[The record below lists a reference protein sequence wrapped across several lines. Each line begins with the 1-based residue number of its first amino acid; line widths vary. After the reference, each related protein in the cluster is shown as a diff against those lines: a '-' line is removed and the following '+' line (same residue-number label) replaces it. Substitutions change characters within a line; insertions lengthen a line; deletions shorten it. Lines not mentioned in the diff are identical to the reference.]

1 MNCTE
6 LCYIMLLRFQT
17 LKFLSV
23 QLIKNF
29 MVAVSGFKSIS
40 PVSSYR
46 LLAHV
51 RARECF
57 LLLRHIDF
65 VMRCMKLEAL
75 SLSSPTTRDRMMAQ
89 ASDRPTDRPNERMN
103 ERTKEQSRYI
113 DWAKLGSAIR
123 SSFMLDFLCV
133 TISCQMW
140 PHDSRNDNNLIYMT
154 SSLPLIKQ
162 VDPGCDKDVARCD
175 QNVARC
181 DQVVA
186 RCQYM
191 LPGQINALR
200 DVIRCCQVWPGV
212 TRLWP
217 EPYFYY
223 KNLN

>member
-29 MVAVSGFKSIS
+29 IVAVSGFKSIS

-51 RARECF
+51 RSRECF

-65 VMRCMKLEAL
+65 VMRCLKLEAL
-75 SLSSPTTRDRMMAQ
+75 SLSWPTTRDRMMAQ
-89 ASDRPTDRPNERMN
+89 ASDRPNERTN

-113 DWAKLGSAIR
+113 DWAKLCSAIR

-133 TISCQMW
+133 TISCQM
-140 PHDSRNDNNLIYMT
+140 
-154 SSLPLIKQ
+154 
-162 VDPGCDKDVARCD
+162 
-175 QNVARC
+175 
-181 DQVVA
+181 
-186 RCQYM
+186 
-191 LPGQINALR
+191 
-200 DVIRCCQVWPGV
+200 
-212 TRLWP
+212 
-217 EPYFYY
+217 
-223 KNLN
+223 

>member
-1 MNCTE
+1 
-6 LCYIMLLRFQT
+6 
-17 LKFLSV
+17 
-23 QLIKNF
+23 
-29 MVAVSGFKSIS
+29 
-40 PVSSYR
+40 
-46 LLAHV
+46 
-51 RARECF
+51 
-57 LLLRHIDF
+57 
-65 VMRCMKLEAL
+65 
-75 SLSSPTTRDRMMAQ
+75 
-89 ASDRPTDRPNERMN
+89 MN

-113 DWAKLGSAIR
+113 DWAKLSSAIR

-223 KNLN
+223 KNLNKRFWPYFSSRARTIGQNHSKQPRRRARSARKIWGL

>member
-17 LKFLSV
+17 LKSLSV

-29 MVAVSGFKSIS
+29 IVAVSGFKSIS

-65 VMRCMKLEAL
+65 VMRCLKLEAL
-75 SLSSPTTRDRMMAQ
+75 SLSWPTTRDRMMAQ
-89 ASDRPTDRPNERMN
+89 ASDRPTDRPTERTN

-113 DWAKLGSAIR
+113 DWAQLGSAIR

-133 TISCQMW
+133 TISCQM
-140 PHDSRNDNNLIYMT
+140 
-154 SSLPLIKQ
+154 
-162 VDPGCDKDVARCD
+162 
-175 QNVARC
+175 
-181 DQVVA
+181 
-186 RCQYM
+186 
-191 LPGQINALR
+191 
-200 DVIRCCQVWPGV
+200 
-212 TRLWP
+212 
-217 EPYFYY
+217 
-223 KNLN
+223 

>member
-29 MVAVSGFKSIS
+29 IVAVSGFKSIS

-51 RARECF
+51 RSRECF

-65 VMRCMKLEAL
+65 VMRCLKLEAL
-75 SLSSPTTRDRMMAQ
+75 SLSWPTTRDRMMAQ
-89 ASDRPTDRPNERMN
+89 ATDRPNERMN

-133 TISCQMW
+133 TISCQM
-140 PHDSRNDNNLIYMT
+140 
-154 SSLPLIKQ
+154 
-162 VDPGCDKDVARCD
+162 
-175 QNVARC
+175 
-181 DQVVA
+181 
-186 RCQYM
+186 
-191 LPGQINALR
+191 
-200 DVIRCCQVWPGV
+200 
-212 TRLWP
+212 
-217 EPYFYY
+217 
-223 KNLN
+223 